1 MPTLHH
7 RLLSRQ
13 HSPARIPRGVPH
25 GPHPLCLARHA
36 PESDP
41 VTSLTIRAAERKITS
56 RPLSQCN
63 REGRRAC
70 LPAEK
75 PQPRH
80 QNLSGLA
87 HVPATSYLARLVG
100 RGQRNVGIP
109 TWPWPRG
116 RIKDQAVDETIKG
129 WTDPLR
135 MGRPWAQLAIHSPW
149 ARPMSVL
156 PERDFGAAARGRAKR
171 GDGDGDGG
179 GEGGDIYTTSRGRTT
194 HKVTGPRG
202 KYLSRPTILPP
213 PIPPG
218 CRFPAD
224 TGCVPSETRP
234 SPPHPPGPQSLS
246 TSPQHMISE
255 TASAAAAMKKP
266 LSASLGP
273 APPRPPPAPPPALLT
288 PAWLRLRCERGLGRW
303 S

>member
-1 MPTLHH
+1 M
-7 RLLSRQ
+7 Q
-13 HSPARIPRGVPH
+13 QG
-25 GPHPLCLARHA
+25 GPPL
-36 PESDP
+36 
-41 VTSLTIRAAERKITS
+41 
-56 RPLSQCN
+56 
-63 REGRRAC
+63 G

-75 PQPRH
+75 PQPRR

-100 RGQRNVGIP
+100 GP
-109 TWPWPRG
+109 TERRDPHLAMASRAHKRPGSRRDHQG
-116 RIKDQAVDETIKG
+116 VDGSLADGKDLGPAC
-129 WTDPLR
+129 DPQVA
-135 MGRPWAQLAIHSPW
+135 GAPN
-149 ARPMSVL
+149 ARPAGETLVRRPVGGQKGGMGM
-156 PERDFGAAARGRAKR
+156 GAGR
-171 GDGDGDGG
+171 
-179 GEGGDIYTTSRGRTT
+179 GGDIYTTSRGRTT

-213 PIPPG
+213 SQPPG
-218 CRFPAD
+218 CRFPED